1 MQYIFIIALL
11 GSLGG
16 LGYKMYTDTM
26 NRMQSIANEKAALEV
41 QLQEQAAAME
51 AQLEAMRLQ
60 TESLNEM
67 NDRAAIVEAQMTSYL
82 KIFKDHDL
90 TRLARAKPGMIET
103 RANKRTDEIFTE
115 VENDTK
121 QVVTTDAPASDD
133 SVRSVSYTHLTL
145 PTKA

>member
-51 AQLEAMRLQ
+51 AQLEAMKLQ

-133 SVRSVSYTHLTL
+133 SVR
-145 PTKA
+145 

>member
-26 NRMQSIANEKAALEV
+26 NRMQSMANEKAALEV
-41 QLQEQAAAME
+41 QLQEQAAALE
-51 AQLEAMRLQ
+51 AQLVAMKLQ
-60 TESLNEM
+60 EESLNEM
-67 NDRAAIVEAQMTSYL
+67 NQRAAIVEAQMTSYL

-103 RANKRTDEIFTE
+103 RANKATDAIFTE

-121 QVVTTDAPASDD
+121 QVVTTDALASDD
-133 SVRSVSYTHLTL
+133 SVR
-145 PTKA
+145 

>member
-26 NRMQSIANEKAALEV
+26 NRMQSLANEKAALEV
-41 QLQEQAAAME
+41 QVQQATAAME
-51 AQLEAMRLQ
+51 KQLEVMRLQ
-60 TESLNEM
+60 EESLNEM
-67 NDRAAIVEAQMTSYL
+67 NERAAVVEAQMQNYL

-103 RANKRTDEIFTE
+103 RANKRTDEIFT
-115 VENDTK
+115 VIENDTK
-121 QVVTTDAPASDD
+121 MVQE
-133 SVRSVSYTHLTL
+133 
-145 PTKA
+145 

>member
-1 MQYIFIIALL
+1 MQYIFLIALL

-41 QLQEQAAAME
+41 KLQEQTAAME
-51 AQLEAMRLQ
+51 AQLEALQLQ

-67 NDRAAIVEAQMTSYL
+67 NDRAAVVEAQMQSYL

-90 TRLARAKPGMIET
+90 TRLARAKPGLIET

-133 SVRSVSYTHLTL
+133 SVR
-145 PTKA
+145 

>member
-1 MQYIFIIALL
+1 MQYLFIIALL

-16 LGYKMYTDTM
+16 LGFKMYTDTM

-41 QLQEQAAAME
+41 KFQEQKAAMERQLEVMQLQE
-51 AQLEAMRLQ
+51 
-60 TESLNEM
+60 ESLADM
-67 NDRAAIVEAQMTSYL
+67 NDRAAVVEAQMKNYL

-103 RANKRTDEIFTE
+103 RANRATEEIFTA

-121 QVVTTDAPASDD
+121 M
-133 SVRSVSYTHLTL
+133 VSE
-145 PTKA
+145 

>member
-11 GSLGG
+11 SSLGG

-41 QLQEQAAAME
+41 KFQEQKAAMERQLEVMQLQE
-51 AQLEAMRLQ
+51 
-60 TESLNEM
+60 ESLSKM
-67 NDRAAIVEAQMTSYL
+67 NDRAAIVEAQMQDYL

-103 RANKRTDEIFTE
+103 RANKRTDEIFT
-115 VENDTK
+115 VIENDTK
-121 QVVTTDAPASDD
+121 MVQE
-133 SVRSVSYTHLTL
+133 
-145 PTKA
+145 

>member
-103 RANKRTDEIFTE
+103 RANKRTDEIFT
-115 VENDTK
+115 VIENDTRTIEE
-121 QVVTTDAPASDD
+121 Q
-133 SVRSVSYTHLTL
+133 
-145 PTKA
+145 PTP

>member
-1 MQYIFIIALL
+1 MQYVFLLALL

-41 QLQEQAAAME
+41 KLQEQTAAME
-51 AQLEAMRLQ
+51 AQLEALQLQ

-67 NDRAAIVEAQMTSYL
+67 NDRAAVVEAQMTSYL

-90 TRLARAKPGMIET
+90 TRLARAKPGLIET

-121 QVVTTDAPASDD
+121 QVVATDAPASDD
-133 SVRSVSYTHLTL
+133 SVR
-145 PTKA
+145 